1 MFFCNIELFLIFI
14 FLYSVVRD
22 YFLTLLFKFIGFVEL
37 YILEKRYFGF
47 DI

>member
-1 MFFCNIELFLIFI
+1 MLLCNTELFLILI

-22 YFLTLLFKFIGFVEL
+22 YSLTLLFKFIGFVEL
-37 YILEKRYFGF
+37 YILEKRYLGP